1 MIEEIA
7 TVIAVEAEGVW
18 VKTQAKTTCG
28 ACQQKDSCT
37 SGVVAKALTPKEPR
51 LFVVTQEPLLA
62 GQQVRIGL
70 DETALTKSA
79 LRVYLLPLLV
89 FIISMALALNAGFP
103 EPLQLLI
110 AIISSAI
117 SLALVKAVESRR
129 AKSLTVSLLA
139 VLPSIS
145 VSSSVV

>member
-7 TVIAVEAEGVW
+7 TVIAVETDGVW

-70 DETALTKSA
+70 DETALTQSA

-89 FIISMALALNAGFP
+89 FIISMALAVNAGFS

-110 AIISSAI
+110 AMVLSASS
-117 SLALVKAVESRR
+117 LVLVRTIESRR

-139 VLPSIS
+139 VLPSIA
-145 VSSSVV
+145 VTSSAI